1 MVNNKDNNK
10 TKATLLKELANLA
23 KENETNISIIKNL
36 EKEIMLKNKD
46 IVNLKSKL
54 NAKSNLDKDKNKL
67 EGLIFKDGKFYKDNI
82 AYNSI
87 NDYLSRI
94 RA

>member
-1 MVNNKDNNK
+1 MAIDKDNK
-10 TKATLLKELANLA
+10 TKATLLKELAILT

-36 EKEIMLKNKD
+36 ENEVMLKNKD

-54 NAKSNLDKDKNKL
+54 NAKSNLNKDKNKL
-67 EGLIFKDGKFYKDNI
+67 EGLVFKEGKFYKDNI

-87 NDYLSRI
+87 NDFLTRI